1 MPLAPFIFEA
11 MFKGVDCL
19 LATKALEGSEEI
31 SDGKTL
37 KRERTSVEMR
47 EGAEVLSL
55 LLTIRVPDSSF

>member
-47 EGAEVLSL
+47 EGAMLSL
-55 LLTIRVPDSSF
+55 LYYKTTSSGQ

>member
-1 MPLAPFIFEA
+1 MPLTPF

-47 EGAEVLSL
+47 EATAEVLSL

>member
-1 MPLAPFIFEA
+1 MPLAPFIFEV

-47 EGAEVLSL
+47 EGAVLSL
-55 LLTIRVPDSSF
+55 LYYKTTSSGQ

>member
-47 EGAEVLSL
+47 EGAAVLSQL
-55 LLTIRVPDSSF
+55 YYKTTSSGQ

>member
-47 EGAEVLSL
+47 EGAAMLSL
-55 LLTIRVPDSSF
+55 L

>member
-55 LLTIRVPDSSF
+55 LYYKTTSSGQ